1 MFRASTLLQ
10 LVASLSLVSA
20 CADPLAS
27 RVTSLASVDTG
38 PSCGVISAAGCCAG
52 ATLYY
57 CAGGT
62 LNSKLCTPP
71 AKCGWSAA
79 YGLYIC
85 GSSSSSDPSGKHPRT
100 CATTDAS
107 ADAPQDVAPVV
118 PDKAAADLPAGDK
131 ATSDAGASPDAAGGC
146 GPLSFAGCCV
156 KQKLYFCAG
165 GKVLALDCQSNL
177 HCGWNAKGGY
187 NDCGTDG
194 KSDPS
199 GKHPRSCSAIL
210 GDSGLA
216 LDAGVADQGTDLAPG
231 DSAAEDV
238 TAADGQGDLLA
249 VDHSGVAADG
259 PAVDLSADHN
269 TEGVVG
275 LDSVGLEPSRQD
287 ASTGESDENGCNC
300 SLSGGPGAGPVMIF
314 LLLLCLGGRRRRQ

>member
-165 GKVLALDCQSNL
+165 GKVLTLDCQSNL
-177 HCGWNAKGGY
+177 HCGWDTKGGY
-187 NDCGTDG
+187 YGCGTDG
-194 KSDPS
+194 KADPS
-199 GKHPRSCSAIL
+199 GLNPRSCGVAL

-216 LDAGVADQGTDLAPG
+216 LDVGAADLAADQGG
-231 DSAAEDV
+231 DSTAQDAV
-238 TAADGQGDLLA
+238 AADGEGDLLA
-249 VDHSGVAADG
+249 DGDSAAADG
-259 PAVDLSADHN
+259 PAADTSADRGA
-269 TEGVVG
+269 EGIVG
-275 LDSVGLEPSRQD
+275 LDAVGLEPSRRD
-287 ASTGESDENGCNC
+287 ASSGDEDESGCSC
-300 SLSGGPGAGPVMIF
+300 SLGPRGKGAFGWAM
-314 LLLLCLGGRRRRQ
+314 LLLLGLVVRRERP